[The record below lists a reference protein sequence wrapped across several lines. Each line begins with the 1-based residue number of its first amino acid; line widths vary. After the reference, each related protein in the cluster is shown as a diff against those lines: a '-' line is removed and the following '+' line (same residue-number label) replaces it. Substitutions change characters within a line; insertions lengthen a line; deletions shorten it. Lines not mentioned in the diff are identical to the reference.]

1 MNAIRTGFD
10 LRARC
15 FLLSLMMLALVGCQA
30 NYEDKSE
37 SMPYRD
43 IVGKRLKT
51 SVPVTAYGVN
61 ESLNPDGPVDYV
73 ELRPEPVEGPEI
85 VFSRPIG
92 TGTVITIERVLVA
105 EYFGR
110 TLLKYQVN
118 TADEGL
124 KSYKVIL
131 PASEKYGSGNFG
143 LDSNAYTEV
152 QAGVN

>member
-1 MNAIRTGFD
+1 MHVIRMDFD
-10 LRARC
+10 LRAQC

-37 SMPYRD
+37 IMPFED

-51 SVPVTAYGVN
+51 NMPVTAYGIN
-61 ESLNPDGPVDYV
+61 ESLNRDGPVDYV
-73 ELRPEPVEGPEI
+73 ELRPEPIEGPEI
-85 VFSRPIG
+85 VFSRPVG
-92 TGTVITIERVLVA
+92 TGMVITIERVLVA

-131 PASEKYGSGNFG
+131 PASEKYESGNIG
-143 LDSNAYTEV
+143 LDSSVYTEIR
-152 QAGVN
+152 AGMN